1 MSMSLFR
8 ITRGSLDWRL
18 GYVSGLLLVFLLASD
33 SAFVVLHAGT
43 QQRGSAE
50 SRAQATQQSVLA
62 PDPSVR
68 GELITRYCVGC
79 HNERLR
85 TGGLAL
91 DSLDS
96 AHVGE
101 NAATWEK
108 VVRKLRTSSM
118 PPAGARRR
126 PTAAEYETLITSLET
141 DLDRAWMTRPNYGRV
156 GLHRLNRTEYVNA
169 MRDLL
174 AVNIDGASFLP
185 PDTTSYGFD
194 NIAGALTISSG
205 LLDRYLLAAQK
216 MARLAIGDPAARRTI
231 ETFYLPIAKKQDDR
245 MAEGLPFGSRGGGL
259 IASNFPSDGEYIFRI
274 RLRRQLDSGRI
285 FGLAERELI
294 DLRIDGERI
303 TEFVIGGECVR
314 STEPRCLRRSGIRQI
329 NATSEY
335 EDTADAVLNV
345 RAAVKGGQREVGVSF
360 LQRVYESEGGA
371 PAGDI
376 SRAQGVDM
384 EVHSIEIEGPLDA
397 GPPSE
402 TESRRRL
409 FVCYPTST
417 SAERECAT
425 KILVTLARRAYR
437 RPVDAS
443 DVEALLRYY
452 DEGHAR
458 DGFEGGIRFALERVL
473 VSLEFLTRMVR
484 EPQLNATGAY
494 RISDIELASRLSFF
508 IWSSIPDDE
517 LLDVAAQGKLHEPRI
532 LELQVRRMLG
542 DARAQA
548 LVTNFASQWL
558 GLRRI
563 DSVAPDPSTYPQF
576 DGNLREAFKRETEL
590 FLESQLRDDR
600 SVVDLLTANYT
611 FLNERLARLYGVP
624 NVHGSHFRRVELP
637 DDQRSG
643 LLGHGSLLTVTSYAT
658 RTAPT
663 IRGKWILETFLGAPP
678 PPPPPDV
685 TALAEE
691 NQGTE
696 VPSVRARLE
705 QHRRNPAC
713 ASCHALMD
721 PLGFGLENFDSIGKW
736 RTEDANAPIDASGIF
751 LDGAKFN
758 GPAELRQML
767 LKHRDSIVA
776 TFAEKL
782 LTYALGRGVEHY
794 DLPVLRSM
802 IADAASFN
810 FSWSSLILGI
820 VKSEPFQMQSASEA
834 N

>member
-1 MSMSLFR
+1 
-8 ITRGSLDWRL
+8 
-18 GYVSGLLLVFLLASD
+18 
-33 SAFVVLHAGT
+33 
-43 QQRGSAE
+43 
-50 SRAQATQQSVLA
+50 
-62 PDPSVR
+62 
-68 GELITRYCVGC
+68 
-79 HNERLR
+79 
-85 TGGLAL
+85 
-91 DSLDS
+91 
-96 AHVGE
+96 
-101 NAATWEK
+101 
-108 VVRKLRTSSM
+108 
-118 PPAGARRR
+118 
-126 PTAAEYETLITSLET
+126 
-141 DLDRAWMTRPNYGRV
+141 
-156 GLHRLNRTEYVNA
+156 

-259 IASNFPSDGEYIFRI
+259 VASNFPSDGEYIFRI

-303 TEFVIGGECVR
+303 TEFAIGGECVR

-624 NVHGSHFRRVELP
+624 NVLGSHFRRVELP

-691 NQGTE
+691 NQGAE